1 MDEETLGS
9 KVDSSRVP
17 GVSSPTADAGLAE
30 AFLANLAAYDWV
42 QSEPQH

>member
-17 GVSSPTADAGLAE
+17 RMSSPTADAGLKE
-30 AFLANLAAYDWV
+30 AFLADLAACDWV